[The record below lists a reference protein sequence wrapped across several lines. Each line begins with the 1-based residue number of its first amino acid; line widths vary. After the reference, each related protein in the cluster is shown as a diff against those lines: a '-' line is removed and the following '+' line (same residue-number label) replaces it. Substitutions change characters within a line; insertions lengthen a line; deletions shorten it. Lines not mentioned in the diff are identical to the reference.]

1 VRPEVDLE
9 EKVALLRRTD
19 LLGSLSEGEL
29 RHLVEECAEISLEPG
44 QCIFEEGAEGRSLYV
59 VLSGDVEVSKQ
70 GKRIAEGHPGEYFGE
85 MALIEKKERSATLCA
100 LGAAVVMEIPEPQY
114 LTYIAKHP
122 QALLALLRTLSYRSR
137 HDLDTL
143 AEEHR
148 KLKRYAQDVE
158 DANHELTEIRQQLE
172 ENNKLL
178 ERLSTLDTLTGL
190 ANRRRFDEAL
200 QQEWRRASRDAGS
213 LSLIFCDIDFFKGY
227 NDTYGHQAGDDCL
240 HRVARSLAEVVN
252 RPGDLAA
259 RYGGEEFVVLLVD
272 TVLEGAAFLADRMR
286 TKIESLRLAH
296 RSSGLGAFLTA
307 SFGVASLVPRPGL
320 KPEDLI
326 ALADHAL
333 YAAKQQGRNK
343 VVASGALDAPPATPP
358 ANPPE
363 A

>member
-1 VRPEVDLE
+1 
-9 EKVALLRRTD
+9 
-19 LLGSLSEGEL
+19 
-29 RHLVEECAEISLEPG
+29 
-44 QCIFEEGAEGRSLYV
+44 
-59 VLSGDVEVSKQ
+59 
-70 GKRIAEGHPGEYFGE
+70 
-85 MALIEKKERSATLCA
+85 
-100 LGAAVVMEIPEPQY
+100 MEIPEPQY

-333 YAAKQQGRNK
+333 
-343 VVASGALDAPPATPP
+343 DAPPATPP

>member
-1 VRPEVDLE
+1 MRAEVDVETKLT
-9 EKVALLRRTD
+9 LLRSTD
-19 LLGSLSEGEL
+19 LLRSLPEAEL
-29 RHLVEECAEISLEPG
+29 RRLVDECKEITLTPG
-44 QCIFEEGAEGRSLYV
+44 ERIFEEGEEGRSLYV
-59 VLSGDVEVSKQ
+59 VLSGNVEVSKQ
-70 GKRIAEGHPGEYFGE
+70 GKRIAEGHPGQYFGE

-100 LGAAVVMEIPEPQY
+100 LEAAVVLEIPEPQY
-114 LTYIAKHP
+114 LNYIAKHP
-122 QALLALLRTLSYRSR
+122 EALLALLRTLSDRSR

-148 KLKRYAQDVE
+148 KLQRYAQDVE
-158 DANHELTEIRQQLE
+158 DANLELHEIRQQLE
-172 ENNKLL
+172 EKNRLL

-200 QQEWRRASRDAGS
+200 QQEWRRALRDAGS

-227 NDTYGHQAGDDCL
+227 NDSYGHQAGDDCL
-240 HRVARSLAEVVN
+240 SRVARALAEVVN
-252 RPGDLAA
+252 RPADLAA

-272 TVLEGAAFLADRMR
+272 TVLEGAAFLAERMR
-286 TKIESLRLAH
+286 DRIESQHVAH

-333 YAAKQQGRNK
+333 YAAKQAGRNR
-343 VVASGALDAPPATPP
+343 VVASGALDAPVAL
-358 ANPPE
+358 PE